1 MKANGIRLS
10 RLITWVLRVYLGRDI
25 NDHSLGM
32 DRIEEG
38 LGIGIEIVDVQ
49 GVLEEDLEDSKVIP
63 EDFHKIETLDKEHK
77 VAGILTKEVQDIFHP
92 RIGVFIVEK
101 GLDLGI
107 ELKEKILGDV
117 LGVDAKHVKA

>member
-1 MKANGIRLS
+1 MKANRIRLS
-10 RLITWVLRVYLGRDI
+10 RLITWVLRVYLDRDT

-38 LGIGIEIVDVQ
+38 LGIGIEIVDVR

-63 EDFHKIETLDKEHK
+63 GDFHKLETLDREHK
-77 VAGILTKEVQDIFHP
+77 VAGILTKEVQDVFNP
-92 RIGVFIVEK
+92 RIGVLVMEK
-101 GLDLGI
+101 DLDLGI